1 MGTVSIYL
9 WFLLASFLISLRVYF
24 RRQPD
29 NVYLRFFPPM
39 LLLTM
44 IVELTGAYI
53 AFQRKPNIILY
64 NYFSMFWMCYYL
76 FTISLM
82 ISSIKVKKI
91 IWVTST
97 IYFILVFSKFT
108 FIDKLNPTKW
118 NTVPHSLGFLII
130 VIFCVYF
137 FYELFKMPKYV
148 NLKTNPAFWICSGLL
163 FFCSCGFPLW
173 GFWNFWVKMPFM
185 VKNFTAIILVLNI
198 FLYSLFAIGF
208 LCQRT
213 PKYTLSSS

>member
-91 IWVTST
+91 IWVTSA
-97 IYFILVFSKFT
+97 IYFILVFFK
-108 FIDKLNPTKW
+108 I
-118 NTVPHSLGFLII
+118 
-130 VIFCVYF
+130 YF
-137 FYELFKMPKYV
+137 Y
-148 NLKTNPAFWICSGLL
+148 
-163 FFCSCGFPLW
+163 
-173 GFWNFWVKMPFM
+173 
-185 VKNFTAIILVLNI
+185 
-198 FLYSLFAIGF
+198 
-208 LCQRT
+208 R
-213 PKYTLSSS
+213 